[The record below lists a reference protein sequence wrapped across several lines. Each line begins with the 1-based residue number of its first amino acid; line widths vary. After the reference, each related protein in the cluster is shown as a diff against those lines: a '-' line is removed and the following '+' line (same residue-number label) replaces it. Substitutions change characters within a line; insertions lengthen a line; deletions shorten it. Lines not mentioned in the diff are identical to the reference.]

1 MKNKK
6 SVSEFLSNVAK
17 DIVDNNIHGYG
28 KKNRVQDY
36 VNEKI
41 KKFNEASSVYTNEER
56 KKFATNKVLK
66 THEKAFEQLDNMF
79 HPPHYG
85 GEKTYEVIKVLE
97 AWNID
102 FHLGSAIKYIY
113 RSGKKN
119 VKTEIKDL
127 EKAKWYIQRKIDL
140 LKKN

>member
-1 MKNKK
+1 
-6 SVSEFLSNVAK
+6 
-17 DIVDNNIHGYG
+17 
-28 KKNRVQDY
+28 
-36 VNEKI
+36 
-41 KKFNEASSVYTNEER
+41 
-56 KKFATNKVLK
+56 
-66 THEKAFEQLDNMF
+66 MF

>member
-36 VNEKI
+36 VDEKI
-41 KKFNEASSVYTNEER
+41 KELNEASSVYTDEER